1 MRILIY
7 GAGVQ
12 GSLYAAWLCE
22 AGHAVTVLA
31 RGERLDALRAEGIIL
46 EEALTQKVTRVRVDV
61 AVSLE
66 PDAEFDLIVVAV
78 RCDQIGSVLP
88 PIGAARRVPVV
99 MFLHNHAGGS
109 LELLNAIGAE
119 RVVLGFPG
127 AGGVRAGAVVRYV
140 LIPQQPTTVGEP
152 SGRCTARLRM
162 LEGVLRHAG
171 FPTRCERHMDA
182 WLNAHAVFVTA
193 VAGAIYLAGG
203 DTRALAADRDA
214 VARLVRGVREGF
226 SALVASK
233 SGAPP
238 ANLRAIFQWAP
249 EWVAV
254 WYWRRYMAQPL
265 AQYAFGGHVGAAPA
279 EMDALA
285 REVAR
290 VVHGTTTTPTL
301 DALWAA
307 IAAHASKGAPNPP
320 AALP

>member
-1 MRILIY
+1 
-7 GAGVQ
+7 
-12 GSLYAAWLCE
+12 
-22 AGHAVTVLA
+22 VLA
-31 RGERLDALRAEGIIL
+31 RGERLGALRTEGIIL
-46 EEALTQKVTRVRVDV
+46 EEALTRKVTRVHVGVD
-61 AVSLE
+61 ASLE

-88 PIGAARRVPVV
+88 SIGAARRVPVV
-99 MFLHNHAGGS
+99 LFLHNHAGGS
-109 LELLNAIGAE
+109 LELLDAVGAE

-127 AGGVRAGAVVRYV
+127 AGGVRAGVVVRYV
-140 LIPQQPTTVGEP
+140 LIPQQPTTIGEP
-152 SGRCTARLRM
+152 SGCRSARLRM
-162 LEGVLRHAG
+162 LERVLRHAG

-203 DTRALAADRDA
+203 DIRALAADRHA

-226 SALVASK
+226 SALVASG

-254 WYWRRYMAQPL
+254 WYWRRYLSRPL
-265 AQYAFGGHVGAAPA
+265 AQYAFGGHVAAAPA

-285 REVAR
+285 REVGH
-290 VVHGTTTTPTL
+290 VVRGTASTATL

-307 IAAHASKGAPNPP
+307 IAARASRDAPSQP
-320 AALP
+320 AGLP